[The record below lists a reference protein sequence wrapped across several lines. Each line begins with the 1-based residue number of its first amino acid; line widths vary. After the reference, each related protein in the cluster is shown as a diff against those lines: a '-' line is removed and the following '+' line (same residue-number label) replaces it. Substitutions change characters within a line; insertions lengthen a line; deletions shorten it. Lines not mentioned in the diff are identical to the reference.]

1 MTRGRCAMRFPDKG
15 DDLGPAASETLGAR
29 IEKLLDDTSYPAI
42 PTGKSSLLQ
51 HSANH
56 HFAASAQHHNGSSVR
71 LSQKSGQGLGADK
84 DSPPLGA
91 RGSANPNAGGWGRAE
106 LLLMPSRVSTPMIAA
121 RPQVSTHGNRTKG
134 VASSEHINRGIRM
147 HPPIASELTVNGC
160 STQFF
165 PHMTRS
171 SLKAV
176 EAELRNKVSDNTS
189 V

>member
-1 MTRGRCAMRFPDKG
+1 MTRGRYAMRFPDKG

-42 PTGKSSLLQ
+42 STGKSSLHQ

-56 HFAASAQHHNGSSVR
+56 LFAASAQNHNGSSVR

-147 HPPIASELTVNGC
+147 HPPLASELTVNGC

-171 SLKAV
+171 SLKVV
-176 EAELRNKVSDNTS
+176 EAELRNKVSDDMS

>member
-1 MTRGRCAMRFPDKG
+1 VLAARPNTRGRCAMRFPERG

-29 IEKLLDDTSYPAI
+29 IEKLLDDTSYPAVSAV
-42 PTGKSSLLQ
+42 KSSLHH

-71 LSQKSGQGLGADK
+71 LSQKSGQGVGADK
-84 DSPPLGA
+84 DSPLLGA
-91 RGSANPNAGGWGRAE
+91 RGGANPNACGWGRAE
-106 LLLMPSRVSTPMIAA
+106 LLLMPSRLPTPMIAA
-121 RPQVSTHGNRTKG
+121 RPQGSTNGNRTKG
-134 VASSEHINRGIRM
+134 VASSEHIHRGIRM
-147 HPPIASELTVNGC
+147 QPPMASELTVNGC

-176 EAELRNKVSDNTS
+176 ESDRAS
-189 V
+189 